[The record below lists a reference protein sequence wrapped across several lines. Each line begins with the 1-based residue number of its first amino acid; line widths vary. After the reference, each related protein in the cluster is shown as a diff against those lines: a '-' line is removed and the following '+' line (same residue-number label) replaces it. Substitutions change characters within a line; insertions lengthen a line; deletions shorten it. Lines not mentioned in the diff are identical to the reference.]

1 MRTTKRCHDWKVG
14 SVSMTGTARLWV
26 SLTAFVGIVAI
37 MDYFF
42 LDYLISHGLESKSH
56 LVQIGSLQF
65 SVPLLGLTFAG
76 VLIVAVAA
84 WVNMASTVPIKA
96 ARDMTPLETIRIL
109 RAAGVALFFFSALL
123 FGPYTLGADVFWGQM
138 ESLARSVPQL
148 ADSLQTLLVFV
159 QPAMGLDP
167 LTKLAI
173 SQNLAAAA
181 LVAVSAIIGYGQR
194 RIRRPR

>member
-1 MRTTKRCHDWKVG
+1 MRTIKRSHDWKVG
-14 SVSMTGTARLWV
+14 SMSRSGTARLWL
-26 SLTAFVGIVAI
+26 SLIAFVGIVAV

-56 LVQIGSLQF
+56 LVQIGSFQF
-65 SVPLLGLTFAG
+65 SIPLLGLTFVG
-76 VLIVAVAA
+76 VLIVAIAA
-84 WVNMASTVPIKA
+84 WVNMASTLPIRT
-96 ARDMTPLETIRIL
+96 AREMTPLETIRTL

-123 FGPYTLGADVFWGQM
+123 LGPYTLGADVFWRQM
-138 ESLARSVPQL
+138 ESLGRSVPQL
-148 ADSLQTLLVFV
+148 AASLQGVFDSL

-173 SQNLAAAA
+173 SQNVAAAA
-181 LVAVSAIIGYGQR
+181 LVAVSGMIGYGQR